1 MNQQIRLALA
11 AGLFFLQLMLMIFWL
26 YNTRRGDRRN
36 KTLDDLLPV
45 ISCLAATIVVIIE
58 FATR

>member
-26 YNTRRGDRRN
+26 CNTRRGDRRN